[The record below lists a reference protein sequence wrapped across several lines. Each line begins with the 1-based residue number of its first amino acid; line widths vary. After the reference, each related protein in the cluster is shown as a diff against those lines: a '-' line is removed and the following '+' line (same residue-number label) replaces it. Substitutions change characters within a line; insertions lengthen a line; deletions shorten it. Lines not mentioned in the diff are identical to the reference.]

1 MNNLK
6 PEMEG
11 MLIAYITARPNIYNY
26 IIYGSADNAANLKT
40 NSFGDMFGRTIPLF
54 LAIQQHLGWEV
65 KETEVYYRDINS
77 VIQNKMLTEIW
88 SYTQTE
94 LIALLAASNTLL
106 VCFAKEMLLPHFNTA
121 EDLPAY
127 NAIQRRLIR
136 YMYETE
142 EEFIACNGP
151 EPDLEGEREEE
162 GEGERE
168 EGREI
173 SPKIKID

>member
-6 PEMEG
+6 PEMEE

-26 IIYGSADNAANLKT
+26 IIYGSQDNAANSKT
-40 NSFGDMFGRTIPLF
+40 DSFGDMFGRTIPLF
-54 LAIQQHLGWEV
+54 LAIQKQLGWEV
-65 KETEVYYRDINS
+65 KESEVFYHDINS

-88 SYTQTE
+88 SYTKTE
-94 LIALLAASNTLL
+94 LISLLAASNTLL
-106 VCFAKEMLLPHFNTA
+106 VCFAKEMLLPHFNTV

-151 EPDLEGEREEE
+151 EPDLEEEVERE
-162 GEGERE
+162 RE
-168 EGREI
+168 VET